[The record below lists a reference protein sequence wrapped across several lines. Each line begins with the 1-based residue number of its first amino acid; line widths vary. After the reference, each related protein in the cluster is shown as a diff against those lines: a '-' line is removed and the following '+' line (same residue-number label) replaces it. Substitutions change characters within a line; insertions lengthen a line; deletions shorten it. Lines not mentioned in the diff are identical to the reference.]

1 MKSSFKSVWTV
12 ALVLLIS
19 FSACKDDKDQEDLG
33 CILETKVSEFKE
45 ESINIIYKIGVTGDV
60 KVTSFSY
67 FDETGKVEVQNPTLP
82 YEKEVT
88 LSSQKTI
95 QASALGKVTN
105 GSIKV
110 SYKGIGQNTTYESY
124 DICAQTSK

>member
-1 MKSSFKSVWTV
+1 MKSSMKSIWAV
-12 ALVLLIS
+12 ALVMLIS
-19 FSACKDDKDQEDLG
+19 FSACEDNKDPEDTG
-33 CILETKVSEFKE
+33 CNLETNASEFSE
-45 ESINIIYKIGVTGDV
+45 ESLNVTYKIIATGDV
-60 KVTSFSY
+60 KVTSFFY